1 LDIADADAD
10 VWLAGGM
17 PCLATD
23 RATARI
29 CHSLTMRCRF
39 LRPLYRALNNS
50 KSGTAKKAAVETF
63 ERNKR
68 SYHPIAGLWIGEAC
82 GNRVLF
88 FKYVSVAEPNSQLHP
103 GLMCVLSL

>member
-1 LDIADADAD
+1 MSRAVACSECRCIYSRILDIADADAD
-10 VWLAGGM
+10 VWLAGGL

-68 SYHPIAGLWIGEAC
+68 SYHPIAGLWSGEAC
-82 GNRVLF
+82 GNPF
-88 FKYVSVAEPNSQLHP
+88 FI
-103 GLMCVLSL
+103 